1 MDGRTTTAMGKTCTK
16 CGAVKPIDDFR
27 ANPRYAGGRVHWCKD
42 CASAYRKAHYV
53 ANKGKIQAQGRAY
66 YVAHKQA
73 TNERSAK
80 NYAANKEAH
89 AGRVA
94 AARKRDPEHY
104 RELARE
110 YQRKRRG
117 VDVEWKLRS
126 RLSAQL
132 NYCLKTGKGGK
143 TTESM
148 VGYSI
153 HELREHL
160 ERQFTDGMT
169 WANMGKW
176 HIDHIVPLASF
187 TITGANDPELRRAWS
202 LPNLRPLWA
211 ADNMAKGDKR
221 LTLL

>member
-1 MDGRTTTAMGKTCTK
+1 MGSATAICTK
-16 CGAVKPIDDFR
+16 CGIAKQTGEFR
-27 ANPRYAGGRVHWCKD
+27 LNPRYAGGRVHWCNA

-53 ANKGKIQAQGRAY
+53 ANKERVQAQARAY

-73 TNERSAK
+73 TNDRSAK

-89 AGRVA
+89 AARVV
-94 AARKRDPEHY
+94 AARKRNPAHY
-104 RELARE
+104 QKLARD
-110 YQRKRRG
+110 YQRKRRS
-117 VDVEWKLRS
+117 VDVEWRLRS

-143 TTESM
+143 TTEST
-148 VGYSI
+148 VGYSV
-153 HELREHL
+153 HELSEHL
-160 ERQFTDGMT
+160 ERQFLPGMT

-187 TITGANDPELRRAWS
+187 TITGPDDPELRRAWS

-211 ADNMAKGDKR
+211 ADNIAKGGKR
-221 LTLL
+221 VTLL